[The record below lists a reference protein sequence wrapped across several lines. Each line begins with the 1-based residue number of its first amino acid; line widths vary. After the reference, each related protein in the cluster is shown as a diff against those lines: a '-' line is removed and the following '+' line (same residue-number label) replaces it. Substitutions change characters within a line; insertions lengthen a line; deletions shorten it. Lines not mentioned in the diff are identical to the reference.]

1 MGFKLHFFKKG
12 DRDSIYFLK
21 FLLEKLSFTR
31 EFLAFLWAL
40 IFKMKRR
47 ELIKS
52 IGLAAAATSIL
63 PDWLQG
69 WSVQKLTP
77 SLVFSEDQKDKLS
90 LIAGT
95 FIPEGAEK
103 GANGVGVGKFLDVL
117 FADCFTTADQNKIK
131 DSLVEIDALAKLQ
144 FQQNFGQSTQQQRE
158 KVLQNLA
165 TNPTHKWAADTLRNE
180 TIRGYTTSEYVMV
193 NYYHYVM
200 APGFYH
206 GCVTV

>member
-1 MGFKLHFFKKG
+1 
-12 DRDSIYFLK
+12 
-21 FLLEKLSFTR
+21 
-31 EFLAFLWAL
+31 LAFLCAL
-40 IFKMKRR
+40 FLKMKRR

-52 IGLAAAATSIL
+52 IGLVAAATSIL
-63 PDWLQG
+63 PDWLHG

-77 SLVFSEDQKDKLS
+77 SLAFSDDQKDKLS

-117 FADCFTTADQNKIK
+117 FADCFTAADQNKIK
-131 DSLVEIDALAKLQ
+131 EFLLEVDLLAKQL
-144 FQQNFGQSTQQQRE
+144 FQQSFGQSTQPQRE

-165 TNPTHKWAADTLRNE
+165 ANPTHKWAADTLRNE

-200 APGFYH
+200 VPGFYH

>member
-1 MGFKLHFFKKG
+1 M
-12 DRDSIYFLK
+12 
-21 FLLEKLSFTR
+21 SFTR

-40 IFKMKRR
+40 FLKMKRR

-77 SLVFSEDQKDKLS
+77 SLIFSEDQKDKLS

-117 FADCFTTADQNKIK
+117 FADCFTAADQNKIK
-131 DSLVEIDALAKLQ
+131 EFLLEIDTLAKLQ
-144 FQQNFGQSTQQQRE
+144 FQQNFGSKNKGGFDVVIPRDLLDVFELVHFRQRLPVVG
-158 KVLQNLA
+158 KSFFYVRPSNFCS
-165 TNPTHKWAADTLRNE
+165 LRH
-180 TIRGYTTSEYVMV
+180 V
-193 NYYHYVM
+193 N
-200 APGFYH
+200 G
-206 GCVTV
+206 

>member
-1 MGFKLHFFKKG
+1 M
-12 DRDSIYFLK
+12 
-21 FLLEKLSFTR
+21 SFTR
-31 EFLAFLWAL
+31 EFLAFLCVL
-40 IFKMKRR
+40 FLKMKRR

-52 IGLAAAATSIL
+52 IGLTAAATSIL

-69 WSVQKLTP
+69 WSEQKLIP
-77 SLVFSEDQKDKLS
+77 SDIFDKNQKNQ
-90 LIAGT
+90 IASIAAT

-103 GANGVGVGKFLDVL
+103 GANGVGVGRFLDVL
-117 FADCFTTADQNKIK
+117 FADCFTEADQNKIK
-131 DSLVEIDALAKLQ
+131 ASLLEVDTRAKQL
-144 FQQNFGQSTQQQRE
+144 FQQTFSQSTQQQRE
-158 KVLQNLA
+158 KVLLNLA
-165 TNPTHKWAADTLRNE
+165 ANPMHKWAADTLRNE

>member
-1 MGFKLHFFKKG
+1 
-12 DRDSIYFLK
+12 
-21 FLLEKLSFTR
+21 LSFTR

-40 IFKMKRR
+40 FLKMKRR

-77 SLVFSEDQKDKLS
+77 SLIFSEDQKDKLS

-117 FADCFTTADQNKIK
+117 FADCFTAADQNKIK
-131 DSLVEIDALAKLQ
+131 EFLLEIDTLAKLQ
-144 FQQNFGQSTQQQRE
+144 FQQNFGQSTQPQRE

>member
-1 MGFKLHFFKKG
+1 
-12 DRDSIYFLK
+12 
-21 FLLEKLSFTR
+21 
-31 EFLAFLWAL
+31 
-40 IFKMKRR
+40 MKRR

-52 IGLAAAATSIL
+52 IGLSVAATSIL

-69 WSVQKLTP
+69 WSEHKLIPSDIFDINQKNQLA
-77 SLVFSEDQKDKLS
+77 S
-90 LIAGT
+90 IAGT
-95 FIPEGAEK
+95 FIPEGGEK

-117 FADCFTTADQNKIK
+117 FADCFTPADQNKIK
-131 DSLVEIDALAKLQ
+131 ESLLEVDTTAKQL
-144 FQQNFGQSTQQQRE
+144 FQQTFSESTQKQRE
-158 KVLQNLA
+158 KVLANLA
-165 TNPTHKWAADTLRNE
+165 INPTHKWAADTLRNE